1 MTDAAAIAD
10 QAGRQQE
17 RAGHSRLQLR
27 ILIGFVLGLAS
38 GLIVYAT
45 QPDAAWVAGVVTY
58 VTNPIGQIFL
68 RLLFMLVIPLLFS
81 ALVVGIAEMGEIRA
95 LKSVGVRTLV
105 YTIVVSGIAV
115 AVSLAVVNLIRPGDG
130 VDPAAAR
137 ELLTQG
143 GEGARGIIA
152 KSGEAK
158 TGVDAVIGIVPSNF
172 ITAMS
177 ENDILAVMFFALF
190 FGIGLLLVQGPRTE
204 SLKSAI
210 EGVFEVSMRL
220 IGLVIRLAPLAIF
233 CFMFNLAAQFGW
245 ELIGR
250 LAIYVAV
257 VLLALAIQMFVVFP
271 SLLALLARKNPLAF
285 FRQTQ
290 EASVMAFATASSN
303 ATLPTAL
310 RVADEQLR
318 LPPRVARFVLTIG
331 ATANQNGTAM
341 FEGVTVLFLAQ
352 FFGVELSLAQ
362 QLFVM
367 AVCILAGIGTAGV
380 PAGSLPVIALI
391 LGGVGVPPEGIGLIL
406 GVDRF
411 LDMCRTTLNVIGD
424 LVAATV
430 ISALSAG
437 DTSPTSPAPSG

>member
-1 MTDAAAIAD
+1 MTGAAEIAD
-10 QAGRQQE
+10 E
-17 RAGHSRLQLR
+17 AGHRGEPAGHGNLQWR
-27 ILIGFVLGLAS
+27 ILIGFVLGLAA
-38 GLIVYAT
+38 GLAVYAT
-45 QPDAAWVAGVVTY
+45 QADAEWVGQVVKY

-81 ALVVGIAEMGEIRA
+81 ALVVGISEMGEIRA
-95 LKSVGVRTLV
+95 LRAVGVRTLV
-105 YTIVVSGIAV
+105 YTTIVSAIAV
-115 AVSLAVVNLIRPGDG
+115 AVSLAVVNLIRPGEG
-130 VDPAAAR
+130 VDPVAAR
-137 ELLTQG
+137 ELLAQG

-152 KSGEAK
+152 KTAEAK
-158 TGVDAVIGIVPSNF
+158 SGVDAVIGIVPSNF
-172 ITAMS
+172 VTAMS

-210 EGVFEVSMRL
+210 EGVFDVSMRL
-220 IGLVIRLAPLAIF
+220 IGLVIRLAPIAIF

-245 ELIGR
+245 ELIAR
-250 LAIYVAV
+250 LAIYVGV
-257 VLLALAIQMFVVFP
+257 VLLALAIQMFGVFP
-271 SLLALLARKNPLAF
+271 ALLALLARKNPLAF
-285 FRQTQ
+285 FRETQ

-310 RVADEQLR
+310 RVAETRLR
-318 LPPRVARFVLTIG
+318 LPPRIARFVLTIG

-352 FFGVELSLAQ
+352 FFGVELSLSQ
-362 QLFVM
+362 QLLVM

-391 LGGVGVPPEGIGLIL
+391 LAQVGVPPEGIGLIL

-430 ISALSAG
+430 ISALSREE
-437 DTSPTSPAPSG
+437 PAPAS